1 MSAIIPGSLPAN
13 AVEEDD
19 MSNRMIESFEIM
31 LQNHRNH
38 LENLKTLR
46 ENHIGIDSDTGR
58 DINDMISMEEKAVS
72 NLERVIQRLGWS

>member
-1 MSAIIPGSLPAN
+1 
-13 AVEEDD
+13 

>member
-1 MSAIIPGSLPAN
+1 LSAIIPGSLPAN